1 MLQYSLQHTQEV
13 LLADQL
19 SQGAQL
25 LGFVGRLGLWEVLQ
39 AGQFLGLLLEG
50 VLEFGVDL
58 DRRYDV
64 RV

>member
-19 SQGAQL
+19 SQGPQL
-25 LGFVGRLGLWEVLQ
+25 LGFVGRLGLREVLQ
-39 AGQFLGLLLEG
+39 AGQLLGLLLEG

-58 DRRYDV
+58 DRE
-64 RV
+64 